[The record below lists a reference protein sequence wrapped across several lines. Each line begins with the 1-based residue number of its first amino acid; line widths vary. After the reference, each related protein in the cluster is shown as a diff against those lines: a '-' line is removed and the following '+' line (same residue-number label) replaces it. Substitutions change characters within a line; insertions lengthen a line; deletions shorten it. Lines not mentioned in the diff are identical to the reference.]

1 MGWAGEGTAV
11 EPTCAKNKL
20 RPHQLKKQKK
30 IVLYQLSLFGQIV
43 IVNGKWVCNMVHSKV
58 HRMQNKAQLNI

>member
-30 IVLYQLSLFGQIV
+30 NHFISAITLWTNCDSQWEMGL
-43 IVNGKWVCNMVHSKV
+43 
-58 HRMQNKAQLNI
+58 